1 MRINNIQRGEIITTN
16 RRGIAFQSKAKSA
29 EKIAKT
35 TIAKTE
41 QLLPQRVIDHFGLD
55 ITKAVNYKGAPSYTP
70 APETLAPD
78 VKSYFHMLEVDWAT
92 RIDPKKPKKSFQ

>member
-1 MRINNIQRGEIITTN
+1 MRINNIQRGEIVTTN

-35 TIAKTE
+35 TVTTAE
-41 QLLPQRVIDHFGLD
+41 QLLPQSVIDHFGLD

-78 VKSYFHMLEVDWAT
+78 IKNYFHRLEIDWNT
-92 RIDPKKPKKSFQ
+92 RIDPAKHYKKF